1 MTLQAPLDTAFKR
14 ARDGGGGGAWGATPF
29 ARLADPFFFGPDDG
43 YRDARRRYTRQRR
56 AAVEEHGLA
65 DVPVACAGGR
75 EGGTV
80 VVTETGT
87 VWMSDL
93 VASGRD
99 VDVQGRHT

>member
-1 MTLQAPLDTAFKR
+1 MHDTGDHGDLPTPSRVGGHELFGAR
-14 ARDGGGGGAWGATPF
+14 A
-29 ARLADPFFFGPDDG
+29 
-43 YRDARRRYTRQRR
+43 
-56 AAVEEHGLA
+56 VS
-65 DVPVACAGGR
+65 VACAGGR